1 MKNVCCLALLAIIA
15 PGALNA
21 AEPSA
26 PPDYRF
32 KIETLTE
39 NIPQPMELELA
50 PDGRIFFNEIGGK
63 LKIYKPQNHEVVLSG
78 SIPVFPEQEN
88 GFLGFA
94 LDPAF
99 EKNHWIYLYYSPTNF
114 VGQRLSRF

>member
-1 MKNVCCLALLAIIA
+1 MMKFAALLLLSFTCSAF
-15 PGALNA
+15 A
-21 AEPSA
+21 ASNLPV

-32 KIETLTE
+32 KIEVLTE

-78 SIPVFPEQEN
+78 SIPVFPEQETGSLVS
-88 GFLGFA
+88 GFVRPFKRTSGFISTIRPPI
-94 LDPAF
+94 LPA
-99 EKNHWIYLYYSPTNF
+99 
-114 VGQRLSRF
+114 